1 MDMDNDEILQIT
13 DPMSVPSLSSA
24 TIVLPGHPPIKEIRS
39 EILPLANHITNEPE
53 VLAPL
58 AIPQFDLAP
67 RAKASG
73 EFPGLA
79 GEPLL
84 LFTLASDLGGIDT
97 FDPHLHPMAE
107 DGRKPLDV
115 HRERVSVVVPHAEG
129 LEVLGQGRCKEGDEE
144 DQEHASHPAHRR
156 ASSHLLWPQGTYA
169 DGLWRENHELLQDS
183 IPVFPEE
190 FHYQLGLANR
200 R

>member
-13 DPMSVPSLSSA
+13 DPMSDHPFLRPPSTSW
-24 TIVLPGHPPIKEIRS
+24 PPADQGDTFRDPS
-39 EILPLANHITNEPE
+39 LANHITNEPE

-58 AIPQFDLAP
+58 AIPQFDLASH
-67 RAKASG
+67 AKASG

-84 LFTLASDLGGIDT
+84 PFTLAPDLRGIDT
-97 FDPHLHPMAE
+97 IDPHSS
-107 DGRKPLDV
+107 DGRNGRKPLDV
-115 HRERVSVVVPHAEG
+115 YRERVSVVVPHAEG

-144 DQEHASHPAHRR
+144 DQEHANYPDHPV

-183 IPVFPEE
+183 IPVFLEE
-190 FHYQLGLANR
+190 IHYQLGLVNR